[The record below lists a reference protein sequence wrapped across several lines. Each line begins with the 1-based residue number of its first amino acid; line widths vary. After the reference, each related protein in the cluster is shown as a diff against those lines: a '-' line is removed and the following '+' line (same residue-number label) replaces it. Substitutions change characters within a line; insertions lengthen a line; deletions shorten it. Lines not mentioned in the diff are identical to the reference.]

1 MVDDF
6 YLDVNLELFI
16 QWIYGNKSKYDF
28 KIVCS
33 LESNET
39 YNKTITFK
47 YYNIIGSIVVWNN
60 GIIEEQIYDEDENL
74 LFYLHYKLV
83 SLSQGQK
90 LFYDFYESLTKHT
103 KTPPL
108 KILLCCSGGLSSS
121 FFANKLA
128 ELISLKH
135 LNYEI
140 IPIGFYQL
148 NKSYRDCDAIYLA
161 PQISYLE
168 PQAMN
173 IVKNEI
179 PIRCITPSVYAT
191 YNYRELLD
199 MITGDNLS
207 RAKENGTD

>member
-16 QWIYGNKSKYDF
+16 QWVYGNKNKYDF

-47 YYNIIGSIVVWNN
+47 YYNIVGSITVWNN

-74 LFYLHYKLV
+74 LFYLHYKLI
-83 SLSQGQK
+83 SLAQGQK

-103 KTPPL
+103 NTPPL

-148 NKSYRDCDAIYLA
+148 NKSYQDCDAIYLA

-199 MITGDNLS
+199 MITGENIS
-207 RAKENGTD
+207 KAKENGTD